1 MSNIPFKETKF
12 GFIYG
17 SLKLERHISD
27 DKKGW
32 VVIGAQTKKSNLQI
46 YATKTGK
53 IRIHD
58 ENGVEW
64 LPKSKKK

>member
-1 MSNIPFKETKF
+1 MKDTSIPYKEIEF

-17 SLKLERHISD
+17 SIKFERCISD
-27 DKKGW
+27 ERNGW
-32 VVIGAQTKKSNLQI
+32 VVISAETKKHRLQI

-58 ENGVEW
+58 NNGNEW
-64 LPKSKKK
+64 LPKK